1 MNTNFQSKFKMG
13 VSRQANFSDSV
24 CYKIDCDC
32 GNSDCAISMWMEYN
46 KECNSIFLHMYQ
58 NTKFDS
64 WRYSDNGFINM
75 IKRIIYKWKQAIR
88 LIFTGEI
95 SLEGELVLINLD
107 HINSVIE
114 ALQEGRDYCIEL
126 QKIESD
132 QIQTLKNINSKT
144 LNM

>member
-13 VSRQANFSDSV
+13 VSRQSNYSDSI

-32 GNSDCAISMWMEYN
+32 GNSDCGISMWMKYN
-46 KECNSIFLHMYQ
+46 KECNSIFLSMYQ

-107 HINSVIE
+107 HINNVIE
-114 ALQEGRDYCIEL
+114 ALQEGRDYCINAKNKDNNTSLKEL
-126 QKIESD
+126 NE
-132 QIQTLKNINSKT
+132 KT
-144 LNM
+144 LSL